1 MHQVFEAV
9 LSNVQYS
16 DYILSVWGALNLQE
30 ILASESFN
38 LDFSSK
44 KKMLSFKVY
53 EFRILKVN

>member
-44 KKMLSFKVY
+44 KKKCY
-53 EFRILKVN
+53 HLKYMNLEY